1 MDPARARDTAPVHGN
16 GDGEGE
22 LMSSV
27 VLLGSGALARSVCY
41 SLAVSTT
48 PMTVTVAARNGARAA
63 EIAYV
68 GNVRAALSGSP
79 VRCRAVPSQLADPL
93 ELSRVLAATMPA
105 IVLLTASLH
114 SPCERL
120 TNPSSWTK
128 LLDRTGFGVTAPLH
142 ALLAITAAEVV
153 AQTGHARL
161 LVASFPDAVNPILA
175 ALGLPVFAGVGNA
188 ALLTASLRAALD
200 VHPRTRVRM
209 LAHHVHLDPPDSP
222 ANEARAWIGG
232 TQVPDVTSALAAQ
245 RATDRSELNLIA
257 GHSAA
262 LLIKDLVS
270 GAEIHTTLP
279 GPLGL
284 PGGYPVRIVEDV
296 ELDLPEEVTLEDA
309 IGWNRAAGR
318 RDGFDIDGGH
328 IRFSERAIDALE
340 PHLSGLSGGFPVE
353 ELGTVAGQLLD
364 LRTKLRTT
372 PE

>member
-1 MDPARARDTAPVHGN
+1 MARAR
-16 GDGEGE
+16 EK

-41 SLAVSTT
+41 SLAVGTT
-48 PMTVTVAARNGARAA
+48 PMTVTVAARDGVKAA

-68 GNVRAALSGSP
+68 GNVRAALSGAP
-79 VRCRAVPSQLADPL
+79 VHCRAVPSQIADPL
-93 ELSRVLAATMPA
+93 ELSRVIAATLPD
-105 IVLLTASLH
+105 IVLLAASHH

-120 TNPSSWTK
+120 TNPSPWTK

-142 ALLAITAAEVV
+142 ALLAITTATVV
-153 AQTGHARL
+153 AQTRRTRL
-161 LVASFPDAVNPILA
+161 LIASFPDAVNPILA

-222 ANEARAWIGG
+222 DDEARAWIGG
-232 TQVPDVTSALAAQ
+232 ARVPDVTSALAAQ
-245 RATDRSELNLIA
+245 RATDRSELDQIA

-262 LLIKDLVS
+262 LLIKDLIGGEEV
-270 GAEIHTTLP
+270 HTTLP

-284 PGGYPVRIVEDV
+284 PGGYPVRIAADL
-296 ELDLPEEVTLEDA
+296 ELDLPPEVTREDA
-309 IGWNRAAGR
+309 VAWNRAAGR

-328 IRFSERAIDALE
+328 IQFSERAIAALE
-340 PHLSGLSGGFPVE
+340 PYLSDLADGFPVE

-372 PE
+372 

>member
-1 MDPARARDTAPVHGN
+1 
-16 GDGEGE
+16 
-22 LMSSV
+22 MSSV

-41 SLAVSTT
+41 SLAVSGT
-48 PMTVTVAARNGARAA
+48 PMIVTVAARDGVKAA

-93 ELSRVLAATMPA
+93 ELSRVLAATMPN
-105 IVLLTASLH
+105 IVLLAASFH

-120 TNPSSWTK
+120 TNPSAWTS

-142 ALLAITAAEVV
+142 ALLAITTAQVV
-153 AQTGHARL
+153 AQTGRARL
-161 LVASFPDAVNPILA
+161 LIASFPDAVNPILA

-222 ANEARAWIGG
+222 ANEARAWIDD

-245 RATDRSELNLIA
+245 RATDRCELNLIA

-262 LLIKDLVS
+262 LLIKDLVG

-284 PGGYPVRIVEDV
+284 PGGYPVRIVEDI
-296 ELDLPEEVTLEDA
+296 ELDLPDEVSTEA
-309 IGWNRAAGR
+309 AVEWNRAAGR
-318 RDGFDIDGGH
+318 RDGFDIEGGH
-328 IRFSERAIDALE
+328 IRFSERATGALE
-340 PHLSGLSGGFPVE
+340 PHLPNLSDGFPVE

-364 LRTKLRTT
+364 LRTKLRTA
-372 PE
+372 PK